1 MAGSVRT
8 PVPPPVRPE
17 ALRIALIDDNP
28 FRAAILEGGLR
39 EAGHADITRLTT
51 SPALL
56 RDLSRLDSDMVIIDL
71 GNPNRD
77 SLQQMFQI
85 SRHVPRP
92 VAMFVDQSEAN
103 MIEAAV

>member
-1 MAGSVRT
+1 
-8 PVPPPVRPE
+8 
-17 ALRIALIDDNP
+17 
-28 FRAAILEGGLR
+28 
-39 EAGHADITRLTT
+39 
-51 SPALL
+51 
-56 RDLSRLDSDMVIIDL
+56 MVIIDL